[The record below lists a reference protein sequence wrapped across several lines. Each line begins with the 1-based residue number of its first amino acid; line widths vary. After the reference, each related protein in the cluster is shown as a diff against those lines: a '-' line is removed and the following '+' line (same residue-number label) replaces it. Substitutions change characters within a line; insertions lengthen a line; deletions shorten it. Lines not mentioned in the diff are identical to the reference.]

1 MPPVSNFQVMEASEH
16 RLRLVWVPVSGSSGY
31 RLVWR
36 PAEGECAQ
44 ALCLHANPWP
54 LTSVSPPGG
63 PQRSQ
68 QLPATANSY
77 DLGGLEPGRRYHIS
91 ITSMVG
97 SRESA
102 PVTITTAT
110 GKGCVV
116 LQGGW
121 VEDGDEC
128 GSGMGTAP

>member
-1 MPPVSNFQVMEASEH
+1 MLPVSNLQVMEASEH
-16 RLRLVWVPVSGSSGY
+16 RLRLAWVPVSGSSGY

-44 ALCLHANPWP
+44 ALCSHGSPWP
-54 LTSVSPPGG
+54 LTSLSPSGG

-68 QLPATANSY
+68 QLPATASSY

-102 PVTITTAT
+102 PVAVTSAT

-116 LQGGW
+116 LWGDWDGG
-121 VEDGDEC
+121 E
-128 GSGMGTAP
+128 